1 MYLAMY
7 KREKKKDLNKRKENI
22 DYNIRSRLDYN
33 LIIRL

>member
-1 MYLAMY
+1 MY